1 MLLTACNTPQ
11 RASSRSIWADR
22 LSSVGLIN
30 CLLVGRMTSSVKGIT
45 KTCNA
50 PATTHQNVAPVR
62 SLPSSGSICLR
73 RARHPKEQVQTSG
86 SEDGSQMPLRI
97 LIADD
102 SKMIRR
108 TLRSFLEANP
118 NWQVCDE
125 AFDGREA
132 VQKTKHSSPT
142 SSSLIS
148 QCQ

>member
-1 MLLTACNTPQ
+1 
-11 RASSRSIWADR
+11 
-22 LSSVGLIN
+22 
-30 CLLVGRMTSSVKGIT
+30 
-45 KTCNA
+45 
-50 PATTHQNVAPVR
+50 
-62 SLPSSGSICLR
+62 
-73 RARHPKEQVQTSG
+73 
-86 SEDGSQMPLRI
+86 MPLRI